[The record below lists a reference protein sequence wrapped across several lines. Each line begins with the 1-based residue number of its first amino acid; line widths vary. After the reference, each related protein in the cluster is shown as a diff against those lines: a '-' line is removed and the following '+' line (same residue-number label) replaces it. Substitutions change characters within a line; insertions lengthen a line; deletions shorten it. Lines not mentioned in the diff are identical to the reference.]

1 MAATC
6 STDWTTFELKTG
18 MSFSSSRLIIGTI
31 LVAVIWV
38 YLWLDRFASLEI
50 IYAFERMELALLKWG
65 WEDLWPDGFAFRQ
78 LADRE
83 QWIGFSVVLGL
94 VGWWLVVT
102 RKEKK
107 VIRFLTYSLCFFP
120 IWHFALFV
128 ILEIGSAPS
137 ELVVASEERLAKWNE
152 TFDSLTRFVY
162 FGGCFLAFAIGLS
175 WLSWLAEKKSRD
187 WQTRRLA
194 LQPVEQP
201 VGPLHAMHLS
211 RAGPVE
217 GSKVWDPLDMDAWYY
232 GKQRQKLRQSTTV
245 LVAYCT
251 FLFLVFLL
259 LLQFSGCKELYEM
272 PAGGGE
278 QKPNKPVVKVQ
289 KVIKKKIIFNP
300 LSKVIAKVPPI
311 EEIKL
316 QLMEITKHAY
326 TVGYGKGAGAGFAGG
341 TNRGKVRFIRLE
353 YNGGDWD
360 QGIDADLNMLVQYNL
375 RTQHKIAS
383 RPETRKIIQLRNF
396 PVGKSPPVVYMTGQK
411 NISLGK
417 TEVDVLKEYLTE
429 KHGMLFAD
437 NGGSAHWG
445 NQFKSLMNR
454 VLPNVSYIR
463 VPLDHPIHRVPFPI
477 PFLPYVAP
485 HGGRDALAWVV
496 NGRIASYY
504 HPGDIGD
511 AWADDHAGVP
521 AQIWEACYQLGTNVI
536 FYAHAEYS
544 KWLEARK
551 KSD

>member
-1 MAATC
+1 MPTPSSPPGTTC
-6 STDWTTFELKTG
+6 STGWTISDRRTL
-18 MSFSSSRLIIGTI
+18 MPNSSRGPVVLTI
-31 LVAVIWV
+31 LASIGLLYFWAD
-38 YLWLDRFASLEI
+38 WLAFQQLSLTHH
-50 IYAFERMELALLKWG
+50 WS
-65 WEDLWPDGFAFRQ
+65 GF
-78 LADRE
+78 
-83 QWIGFSVVLGL
+83 GLGL
-94 VGWWLVVT
+94 AGAAWWLERA
-102 RKEKK
+102 RKMQR
-107 VIRFLTYSLCFFP
+107 VRRLLVFSLSFFP
-120 IWHFALFV
+120 IWLFLVFALNEMGGGEPWGT
-128 ILEIGSAPS
+128 LRSYSA
-137 ELVVASEERLAKWNE
+137 
-152 TFDSLTRFVY
+152 T
-162 FGGCFLAFAIGLS
+162 GGIFLAFLIGLA
-175 WLSWLAEKKSRD
+175 WLTWFVERQSRIFQLVRLKKAEGASR
-187 WQTRRLA
+187 
-194 LQPVEQP
+194 
-201 VGPLHAMHLS
+201 VGPLQAMHSSVALPGSGS
-211 RAGPVE
+211 R
-217 GSKVWDPLDMDAWYY
+217 VWDPFDMDAWYY
-232 GKQRQKLRQSTTV
+232 GRKRQKLRQSVSVTFGY
-245 LVAYCT
+245 LVF
-251 FLFLVFLL
+251 FLLVVFLL
-259 LLQFSGCKELYEM
+259 LQLSGCRELYEM

-278 QKPNKPVVKVQ
+278 QKPNQPVVKVQ

-353 YNGGDWD
+353 YSGGDWD

-375 RTQHKIAS
+375 RTQHKIAE
-383 RPETRKIIQLRNF
+383 RPETRKIIQLKNF
-396 PVGKSPPVVYMTGQK
+396 PVGKSPPIVYMTGQK

-417 TEVDVLKEYLTE
+417 TETDVLREYLTD

-463 VPLDHPIHRVPFPI
+463 VPLDHPIHRIPFPI

-485 HGGRDALAWVV
+485 HGGTDALAWVV
-496 NGRIASYY
+496 NGRIVAYY

-536 FYAHAEYS
+536 FYGHTEYS